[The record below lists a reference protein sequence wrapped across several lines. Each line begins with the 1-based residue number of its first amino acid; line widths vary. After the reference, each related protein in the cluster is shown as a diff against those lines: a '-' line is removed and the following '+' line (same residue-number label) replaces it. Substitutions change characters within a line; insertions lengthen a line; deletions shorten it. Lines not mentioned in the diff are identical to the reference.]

1 MDRWGTN
8 SKSYEYLLHEIHT
21 NMKDTPFGLKNKSI
35 IDNIKM
41 GDQML
46 ELKDL
51 KEMHLELKTEQKHYF
66 EIWRT
71 EVGKCFIT

>member
-1 MDRWGTN
+1 
-8 SKSYEYLLHEIHT
+8 
-21 NMKDTPFGLKNKSI
+21 MKDTPFGLKNKSI

-66 EIWRT
+66 EI
-71 EVGKCFIT
+71 